1 MEKNLSSDS
10 RDLME
15 ALIRGR
21 GFANQLLQVVGSN
34 NNNNNGEEVIIA
46 EDLLRKVLRSFNNTI
61 LLLNGDSLSNGG
73 ASSASPKP
81 KKFEGNRTFNN
92 QPSRYKKR
100 KTLSTPTWEKES
112 STLMDDGYAWR
123 KYGQK
128 LLLNSNYLRNYF
140 RCSYKFDEGC
150 EATKQVQRIQED
162 PPLYRTTYHGY
173 HTCKNKLLQNYPNDD
188 EMIQMDYYYYCDSPQ
203 QDSCCMVLD
212 FSDPLISQ

>member
-1 MEKNLSSDS
+1 
-10 RDLME
+10 ME

-21 GFANQLLQVVGSN
+21 GFANQLLQVVGGNKN
-34 NNNNNGEEVIIA
+34 NHNNDDNGEEVIA
-46 EDLLRKVLRSFNNTI
+46 EDLVRKVLRSFNNTI
-61 LLLNGDSLSNGG
+61 LLLNGDSLSGGG
-73 ASSASPKP
+73 ASSASPNP
-81 KKFEGNRTFNN
+81 KKFEGNGTINH
-92 QPSRYKKR
+92 QSPRYKKR

-128 LLLNSNYLRNYF
+128 LLINSNYHRNYF

-162 PPLYRTTYHGY
+162 PPLYRTTYHGH

-188 EMIQMDYYYYCDSPQ
+188 EMILMDCYYCDAPQ
-203 QDSCCMVLD
+203 QDSCMVLD
-212 FSDPLISQ
+212 FSSDPLLISQ